1 MKIELEFSPPEGE
14 ERSTVRII
22 LNPTGESP
30 TTGLPMVTKNCKSYE
45 ELETQLEVIEKQI
58 GKIRREGAKFFKVPF
73 KEA

>member
-58 GKIRREGAKFFKVPF
+58 GKIRREGAKFFKVPV
-73 KEA
+73 KDT